1 MNKMAFS
8 ILIVLIVVA
17 FVTAPAAAGFYYPY
31 SQQATRIPQ
40 FDYARSNAYSPGVK
54 DMPTKISY
62 LPAIQAFN
70 LIPISPSGFN
80 GAGTGITIS
89 TGKWSSLFG
98 T

>member
-8 ILIVLIVVA
+8 ILAVLLVFA
-17 FVTAPAAAGFYYPY
+17 FVALPASAGFIYPY
-31 SQQATRIPQ
+31 SEQARRIPQ